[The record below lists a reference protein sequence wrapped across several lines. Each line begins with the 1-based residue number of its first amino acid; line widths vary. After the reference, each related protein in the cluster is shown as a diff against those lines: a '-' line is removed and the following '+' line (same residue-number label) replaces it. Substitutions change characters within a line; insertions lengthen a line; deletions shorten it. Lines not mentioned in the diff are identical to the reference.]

1 MNKEKVILFFV
12 IIGIISLIVF
22 SNIKNS
28 SRKNI
33 EFIISFNKNESRF
46 LNDSLVN
53 KLLIQNMQLYTN
65 ESNLTIDLKEI
76 EDFLEIQPEILNA
89 EVFLLTNGKLKIE
102 ISERKP
108 IIRIQERGFY
118 LDKTGEKIPLSKN
131 YVYKVPIFSNSF
143 KNKNIDQII
152 YLTKIMSSDS
162 FFRNEFSEMWIEDNK
177 FYIRFRNFDFN
188 ILWGTNTKINNKSK
202 NLLAFCAYSQLDSL
216 NPSPKRIDLSI
227 ENQIVAI
234 Y

>member
-12 IIGIISLIVF
+12 IIGIISLVVF

-28 SRKNI
+28 SRNNI

-53 KLLIQNMQLYTN
+53 KLLIQNTQLYKN

-89 EVFLLTNGKLKIE
+89 EVFLLTNDKLKIE

-118 LDKTGEKIPLSKN
+118 LDKNGEKIPLSKN

-177 FYIRFRNFDFN
+177 FYMRFRNFDFN

>member
-12 IIGIISLIVF
+12 IIGIISLVVF

-53 KLLIQNMQLYTN
+53 KLLIQNMQLYKN

-118 LDKTGEKIPLSKN
+118 LDKNGEKIPLSKN

-162 FFRNEFSEMWIEDNK
+162 FFKNEFSEMWIEDNK

>member
-12 IIGIISLIVF
+12 IIGIISLVVF

-53 KLLIQNMQLYTN
+53 KLLIQNMQLYKN

-118 LDKTGEKIPLSKN
+118 LDKNGEKIPLSKN

-177 FYIRFRNFDFN
+177 FYMRFRNFDFN